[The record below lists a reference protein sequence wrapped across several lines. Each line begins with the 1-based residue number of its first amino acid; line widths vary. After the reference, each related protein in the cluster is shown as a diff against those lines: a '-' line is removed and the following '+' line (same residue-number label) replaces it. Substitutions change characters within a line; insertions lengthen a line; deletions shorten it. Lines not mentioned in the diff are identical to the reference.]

1 MMLQGKQGD
10 CSPSL
15 PVERQEDNAETN
27 PVGTSLQS
35 AALPELQQP
44 VLRESPPP
52 PRIVSTYSLEPCF
65 TPRSPSPGLPVLSSY
80 VSEGAESTN
89 SVISSAQAT
98 VAVPI
103 AVLPQG
109 EPSLADT
116 SETMNYSTIMGNN
129 SMGPDAAL
137 TFLCMPPITEVSG
150 KAETSLGNSTE
161 SRYYPTF
168 LGNDS
173 GRDTASSSI
182 FIPPNFGEFEMIH
195 ITTMP
200 EIAETSLEN
209 NPETMSYPTLLG
221 NDSGQYSSLPVNLP
235 PNFAEFQ
242 IMHTTIVG
250 KYILVEVP
258 GTAETSLE
266 NSSQTVYCPA
276 SLGNISGP
284 DTDSSSHYLLP
295 SFALENAI
303 LTEMPAKAETS
314 MENSSQTVYYP
325 NLVGNDSGPDAAS
338 STLSIP
344 PNFENSVTTESSLED
359 KPQMKK
365 PAFLEESG
373 PEMRCEIMNYPMVQ
387 ESDSDEDTDSENSFL
402 TASSEKSVTTE
413 SSLEDKPQ
421 MKYPAFL
428 EESGSEMRCETIN
441 YPMVQE
447 SDSDEDTDSENSF
460 LTASSENSVTPESSL
475 EDKPQMKY
483 PAFLEE
489 SGPEMRCEIMNYP
502 MVQESDSDEDTD
514 SENSFL
520 TASFE
525 ILAEAVSS
533 LEDNTQM
540 KYPAFLEESGSEMR
554 CEIMNYPMVQESDS
568 DEDTDSENSFLTAS
582 FEKSPETTTYPLLLE
597 KNSSQD
603 ISSLCRCIPPSFG
616 YLGDPRRNVRMLD
629 IHLMTAQK
637 EATPKHAARYLVRIL
652 FSKEIMI
659 SSSVAVNSQGRQ
671 PLDPNKMAAIREHL
685 AAIFPNHDLRECGKD
700 WQACISDINSLI
712 CHLCSKRTPQKTV
725 NNIEPTNPDTDS
737 NDKRDGDDS
746 ESSSL
751 LSQQAAGSETR
762 ENGNSQQN
770 SSPEGIK
777 EPSTDNSTVSYE
789 TLEYLGNPCRNIQM
803 PKSVLNIAK
812 EKSLPELSARY
823 LICNLF
829 TEEVLIK
836 SNVYGSLG
844 RGTCALNANKINALR
859 EFLQDIYPTC
869 DLSET
874 GYDWKFCVTAINSC
888 ICSLRYDHKKSTS
901 KSQPLPETTPST
913 ESEPRDTGLA
923 D

>member
-1 MMLQGKQGD
+1 MFFYPGQGD

-195 ITTMP
+195 IT
-200 EIAETSLEN
+200 
-209 NPETMSYPTLLG
+209 
-221 NDSGQYSSLPVNLP
+221 
-235 PNFAEFQ
+235 
-242 IMHTTIVG
+242 IVG

-295 SFALENAI
+295 SF
-303 LTEMPAKAETS
+303 EMPGKAETS

-344 PNFENSVTTESSLED
+344 PN
-359 KPQMKK
+359 
-365 PAFLEESG
+365 
-373 PEMRCEIMNYPMVQ
+373 
-387 ESDSDEDTDSENSFL
+387 
-402 TASSEKSVTTE
+402 
-413 SSLEDKPQ
+413 
-421 MKYPAFL
+421 
-428 EESGSEMRCETIN
+428 
-441 YPMVQE
+441 
-447 SDSDEDTDSENSF
+447 
-460 LTASSENSVTPESSL
+460 
-475 EDKPQMKY
+475 
-483 PAFLEE
+483 
-489 SGPEMRCEIMNYP
+489 
-502 MVQESDSDEDTD
+502 
-514 SENSFL
+514 
-520 TASFE
+520 
-525 ILAEAVSS
+525 
-533 LEDNTQM
+533 
-540 KYPAFLEESGSEMR
+540 
-554 CEIMNYPMVQESDS
+554 
-568 DEDTDSENSFLTAS
+568 
-582 FEKSPETTTYPLLLE
+582 
-597 KNSSQD
+597 
-603 ISSLCRCIPPSFG
+603 FG

-712 CHLCSKRTPQKTV
+712 CHLCSKRTP
-725 NNIEPTNPDTDS
+725 
-737 NDKRDGDDS
+737 
-746 ESSSL
+746 
-751 LSQQAAGSETR
+751 
-762 ENGNSQQN
+762 
-770 SSPEGIK
+770 
-777 EPSTDNSTVSYE
+777 VSYFSFKY
-789 TLEYLGNPCRNIQM
+789 EYLGNPCRNIQM

-901 KSQPLPETTPST
+901 KSQPLPETTPSI

>member
-35 AALPELQQP
+35 AALPEVQQP

-137 TFLCMPPITEVSG
+137 TFLCMPPIT
-150 KAETSLGNSTE
+150 A
-161 SRYYPTF
+161 
-168 LGNDS
+168 
-173 GRDTASSSI
+173 
-182 FIPPNFGEFEMIH
+182 
-195 ITTMP
+195 MP

-221 NDSGQYSSLPVNLP
+221 NDSGQCSSLPVNLP

-303 LTEMPAKAETS
+303 LTEMPGKAETS

-344 PNFENSVTTESSLED
+344 PNF
-359 KPQMKK
+359 
-365 PAFLEESG
+365 
-373 PEMRCEIMNYPMVQ
+373 
-387 ESDSDEDTDSENSFL
+387 
-402 TASSEKSVTTE
+402 
-413 SSLEDKPQ
+413 
-421 MKYPAFL
+421 
-428 EESGSEMRCETIN
+428 
-441 YPMVQE
+441 
-447 SDSDEDTDSENSF
+447 
-460 LTASSENSVTPESSL
+460 
-475 EDKPQMKY
+475 
-483 PAFLEE
+483 E

-540 KYPAFLEESGSEMR
+540 KYPAFLEESGTAKG
-554 CEIMNYPMVQESDS
+554 CETMNYPTVKENDR
-568 DEDTDSENSFLTAS
+568 DEGTDSENSFHTGG
-582 FEKSPETTTYPLLLE
+582 LE
-597 KNSSQD
+597 
-603 ISSLCRCIPPSFG
+603 ILAEAVSSLEDNTQMKYPAFLEESGTAKGCETMNYPTVKENDRDEGTDSENSFHTGGLEILAEAVSSLEDNTQMKYPAFLEESGTAKGCETMNYPTVKENDRDEGTDSENSFHTGGLG

-777 EPSTDNSTVSYE
+777 EPSTDNTTVSYE
-789 TLEYLGNPCRNIQM
+789 TLADSFDSQVSNLSPQVEEKELQLDGPEAIQ
-803 PKSVLNIAK
+803 
-812 EKSLPELSARY
+812 
-823 LICNLF
+823 
-829 TEEVLIK
+829 
-836 SNVYGSLG
+836 GS
-844 RGTCALNANKINALR
+844 
-859 EFLQDIYPTC
+859 
-869 DLSET
+869 
-874 GYDWKFCVTAINSC
+874 
-888 ICSLRYDHKKSTS
+888 CSLCARHIADTS
-901 KSQPLPETTPST
+901 
-913 ESEPRDTGLA
+913 
-923 D
+923 

>member
-1 MMLQGKQGD
+1 MPEPYITIALEEDSDANDDADLVIVEDSDTEVTENIVSSDEVLTLQPDFEGNSDTSEEPSQLSYGVEGLAELGDQPVSQMNRLANLRRRDPYSAETEFIPLRKKARLSIPGEDNVDCMGD

-52 PRIVSTYSLEPCF
+52 PRTVSTYSLEPCF

-195 ITTMP
+195 ITT
-200 EIAETSLEN
+200 
-209 NPETMSYPTLLG
+209 
-221 NDSGQYSSLPVNLP
+221 
-235 PNFAEFQ
+235 
-242 IMHTTIVG
+242 
-250 KYILVEVP
+250 
-258 GTAETSLE
+258 
-266 NSSQTVYCPA
+266 
-276 SLGNISGP
+276 
-284 DTDSSSHYLLP
+284 
-295 SFALENAI
+295 LENAI
-303 LTEMPAKAETS
+303 LTEMPGKAETS

-344 PNFENSVTTESSLED
+344 PNF
-359 KPQMKK
+359 
-365 PAFLEESG
+365 
-373 PEMRCEIMNYPMVQ
+373 
-387 ESDSDEDTDSENSFL
+387 
-402 TASSEKSVTTE
+402 
-413 SSLEDKPQ
+413 
-421 MKYPAFL
+421 
-428 EESGSEMRCETIN
+428 
-441 YPMVQE
+441 
-447 SDSDEDTDSENSF
+447 
-460 LTASSENSVTPESSL
+460 
-475 EDKPQMKY
+475 
-483 PAFLEE
+483 E

-540 KYPAFLEESGSEMR
+540 KYPAFLEESGPEMR

-751 LSQQAAGSETR
+751 LPQQAAGSETR

-874 GYDWKFCVTAINSC
+874 GCDWKFCVTAINSC

>member
-1 MMLQGKQGD
+1 MKIILPPRDSDTEITIAYITIALEEDSDANDDADLVMVEDSDTEVTENIVSSDEVLTIQPDFEGDNDTSEEPSQLSYGVEGLAELGDQPVSQMNRLANLRRRDPYSAETEFIPLRKKARLSIPGEDNMDCMGD

-116 SETMNYSTIMGNN
+116 SETVNYSTIMGNN

-173 GRDTASSSI
+173 GRDSASSSI
-182 FIPPNFGEFEMIH
+182 FIPPNF
-195 ITTMP
+195 
-200 EIAETSLEN
+200 
-209 NPETMSYPTLLG
+209 
-221 NDSGQYSSLPVNLP
+221 
-235 PNFAEFQ
+235 
-242 IMHTTIVG
+242 
-250 KYILVEVP
+250 
-258 GTAETSLE
+258 
-266 NSSQTVYCPA
+266 
-276 SLGNISGP
+276 
-284 DTDSSSHYLLP
+284 
-295 SFALENAI
+295 ALEKAL
-303 LTEMPAKAETS
+303 LTEMPGKAETS
-314 MENSSQTVYYP
+314 MKNSSQTVYYP

-344 PNFENSVTTESSLED
+344 PNFDKCPRVQMLGCMCFIFRNVVKSS
-359 KPQMKK
+359 
-365 PAFLEESG
+365 
-373 PEMRCEIMNYPMVQ
+373 NY
-387 ESDSDEDTDSENSFL
+387 L
-402 TASSEKSVTTE
+402 
-413 SSLEDKPQ
+413 
-421 MKYPAFL
+421 
-428 EESGSEMRCETIN
+428 
-441 YPMVQE
+441 
-447 SDSDEDTDSENSF
+447 
-460 LTASSENSVTPESSL
+460 
-475 EDKPQMKY
+475 
-483 PAFLEE
+483 
-489 SGPEMRCEIMNYP
+489 
-502 MVQESDSDEDTD
+502 
-514 SENSFL
+514 
-520 TASFE
+520 
-525 ILAEAVSS
+525 
-533 LEDNTQM
+533 
-540 KYPAFLEESGSEMR
+540 
-554 CEIMNYPMVQESDS
+554 
-568 DEDTDSENSFLTAS
+568 
-582 FEKSPETTTYPLLLE
+582 EKSPETTNYPLLLE
-597 KNSSQD
+597 NNSSQD
-603 ISSLCRCIPPSFG
+603 ISSLCHCIPPSLG

-737 NDKRDGDDS
+737 NDKRDGDDG

-770 SSPEGIK
+770 SSALPEGIK

-901 KSQPLPETTPST
+901 KSQPPPETTPST

>member
-1 MMLQGKQGD
+1 MVEHAYITIALEEDSDASDDADLVMVEDSDTEVTENIVSSDEVLTIQPDFEGDNDTSEEPSQLSYGVEGLAELGDQPVSQMNRLANLRRRDPYSAETEFIPLRKKARLSIPGEDNMDCMGD

-116 SETMNYSTIMGNN
+116 SETVNYSTIMGNN

-182 FIPPNFGEFEMIH
+182 FIPPNFVE
-195 ITTMP
+195 
-200 EIAETSLEN
+200 
-209 NPETMSYPTLLG
+209 
-221 NDSGQYSSLPVNLP
+221 
-235 PNFAEFQ
+235 
-242 IMHTTIVG
+242 

-266 NSSQTVYCPA
+266 NSSQTVYYPTL
-276 SLGNISGP
+276 LGNISGP

-295 SFALENAI
+295 SFALEKAL
-303 LTEMPAKAETS
+303 LTEMPGKAETS
-314 MENSSQTVYYP
+314 MKNSSQTVYYP

-344 PNFENSVTTESSLED
+344 PN
-359 KPQMKK
+359 
-365 PAFLEESG
+365 
-373 PEMRCEIMNYPMVQ
+373 
-387 ESDSDEDTDSENSFL
+387 
-402 TASSEKSVTTE
+402 
-413 SSLEDKPQ
+413 
-421 MKYPAFL
+421 
-428 EESGSEMRCETIN
+428 
-441 YPMVQE
+441 
-447 SDSDEDTDSENSF
+447 
-460 LTASSENSVTPESSL
+460 
-475 EDKPQMKY
+475 
-483 PAFLEE
+483 
-489 SGPEMRCEIMNYP
+489 
-502 MVQESDSDEDTD
+502 
-514 SENSFL
+514 
-520 TASFE
+520 
-525 ILAEAVSS
+525 
-533 LEDNTQM
+533 
-540 KYPAFLEESGSEMR
+540 
-554 CEIMNYPMVQESDS
+554 
-568 DEDTDSENSFLTAS
+568 
-582 FEKSPETTTYPLLLE
+582 
-597 KNSSQD
+597 
-603 ISSLCRCIPPSFG
+603 FG

-712 CHLCSKRTPQKTV
+712 CHLCSKRTPFVTQLLSPPRSSESWQLEEESTYTSFITSNSIRGLQPTQKTV

-737 NDKRDGDDS
+737 NDKRDGDDG

-770 SSPEGIK
+770 SSALPEGIK

-901 KSQPLPETTPST
+901 KSQPPPETTPST
-913 ESEPRDTGLA
+913 ETGLRNA
-923 D
+923 RLSKQGGPATTLSLGSELITPTWAVAREPSTRFRLFSGGCQPRPPTSQLPRCWLRSFQVSALLVRRRRETLSSAPCLGGQVRL